1 MKQQVAMSQSVNWM
15 FNMFQVE
22 MSRGPDMTPIPIK
35 NTELRFTFSNAYFI
49 MTMSFCSFFIVNMFV
64 GVVVSSYN
72 RESER
77 LGKKFMLTDT

>member
-1 MKQQVAMSQSVNWM
+1 
-15 FNMFQVE
+15 
-22 MSRGPDMTPIPIK
+22 
-35 NTELRFTFSNAYFI
+35 
-49 MTMSFCSFFIVNMFV
+49 MSFCSFFIVNMFV